1 MIKRNPL
8 ISFKWLQT
16 NKSKKMKTTFKKLLS
31 YSFLVSILCIVVLVS
46 GKVKAESQ
54 LPNNNPN
61 KITQMTNKLAKK
73 LLLSEQQKVAV
84 SNILKEFFRNVSA
97 AGNDVNKKR
106 AARQNATT
114 QILSLLD
121 RKQKMKFDII
131 LNEWWAIAGV

>member
-1 MIKRNPL
+1 
-8 ISFKWLQT
+8 
-16 NKSKKMKTTFKKLLS
+16 MKTTFKKLLS
-31 YSFLVSILCIVVLVS
+31 YSFLVSIICIVVLVP
-46 GKVKAESQ
+46 GTVNAKSQ

-73 LLLSEQQKVAV
+73 LLLSEQQKVTV

-106 AARQNATT
+106 AARQNATM

-131 LNEWWAIAGV
+131 VNDWWAMAGV